1 MSLQRKLRY
10 AVLGIGRMGS
20 RHAQNLAFR
29 TPRAEL
35 VAVCDPRST
44 TLEWAKQSLP
54 SSTRVFTDSAEC
66 LGQDNVDAVL
76 IASETGLHAKLVIDS
91 IKAEKHVLVEK
102 PISIDLETSR
112 KVVEETEKY
121 PHLKVMV
128 GFSRRFDESYREV
141 KKLIDQGKL
150 GKPHLI
156 KSATNDQHDPSGFFV
171 SYAAASGG
179 IFIDCGIHDI
189 DLARWFL
196 LPSNPS
202 IKQVRRVFALGHNV
216 QHPELSKDN
225 DVDNGIGIVEFE
237 NDTILVVHCNRT
249 MKHGHDCFTEVFGTE
264 SKVIVN
270 GNPQLNRVEIRDIHG
285 VRTESTPTYYERFRE
300 AFVNEVNEFT
310 DVVLDDKPL
319 PVSCAD
325 ALEAAK
331 IATALS
337 HSFKTSQPV
346 YFDDAGEPLLV

>member
-20 RHAQNLAFR
+20 RHAENIAFR
-29 TPRAEL
+29 APRAQL
-35 VAVCDPRST
+35 VAVCDPRPSS
-44 TLEWAKQSLP
+44 LDWAKSALP
-54 SSTRVFTDSAEC
+54 STIKTFDSSDRC
-66 LGQDNVDAVL
+66 LRESDVDAVL
-76 IASETGLHAKLVIDS
+76 IASETGLHAKLAIDS
-91 IKAEKHVLVEK
+91 MNAGKHVLLEK

-112 KVVEETEKY
+112 QVVQETEKH
-121 PHLKVMV
+121 PDLKVMV
-128 GFSRRFDESYREV
+128 GFSRRFDDSYREV
-141 KKLIDQGKL
+141 KNMIDKGKL
-150 GKPHLI
+150 GIPHLI

-196 LPSNPS
+196 LPSTPAV
-202 IKQVRRVFALGHNV
+202 KQVRKVYALGHNI
-216 QHPELSKDN
+216 QHPELEKDN

-237 NDTILVVHCNRT
+237 NNGILVVHCNRT

-264 SKVIVN
+264 GKVIVN
-270 GNPQLNRVEIRDIHG
+270 GNPQLNRVEIRDAYG

-310 DVVLDDKPL
+310 DVVLDNKPL
-319 PVSCAD
+319 PVSCVD
-325 ALEAAK
+325 ALESAK
-331 IATALS
+331 IAAALT
-337 HSFKTSQPV
+337 HSFRTGLPV
-346 YFDDAGEPLLV
+346 YFDDAGEPVLA